1 MAVSIKRKD
10 NKGRILREGEQQ
22 RADGRYM
29 FTYVDSVTKEKKYV
43 YSWKLEVHDK
53 VPAGKK
59 NDKSLREK
67 IKEIQK
73 NEMDGIISNGG
84 GLTVSELVEKYI
96 ETKRGVRPTTM
107 NGYKTVINFLKKDPF
122 GKRRIDTV
130 KVLDA
135 KKWIIGLQ
143 KNGRSYSSIHTFRGV
158 IRPAFA
164 LAVESDYIRKNP
176 FNFELKDVLIN
187 DSVRR
192 QAVEPKIER
201 AFLQFVKNDEHFCE
215 CYDGML
221 ILFKTGLRI
230 SELCGLTFN
239 DIDMEA
245 RTIDVNHQLQTTGNK
260 GKYIEK
266 TKTDAGARVLPMT
279 DEVYEAFKRV
289 LSNRK
294 APKVEQI
301 IDGYSGF
308 LFLDSRGKAMV
319 AYQWEKRFQ
328 HAIEKHNKIYKAE
341 LPKIT
346 PHMCRHTYCTNMAK
360 RMISPKT
367 LQYLMGHSSIEVTM
381 NVYTHLGLLDAKK
394 EVDRIE
400 AMRELERVE
409 AVNHDKDGKII
420 RMA

>member
-10 NKGRILREGEQQ
+10 SKGRILREGEQQ

-29 FTYVDSVTKEKKYV
+29 FTYVDSVTKKKKYV

-73 NEMDGIISNGG
+73 DEMDGIIANGG

-96 ETKRGVRPTTM
+96 DTKRGVRPTTM
-107 NGYKTVINFLKKDPF
+107 NGYKTVINFLKKDPL

-130 KVLDA
+130 KVLEA
-135 KKWIIGLQ
+135 KKWIIDLQ
-143 KNGRSYSSIHTFRGV
+143 KNGRSYSSIHTIRGV
-158 IRPAFA
+158 VRPAFA

-201 AFLQFVKNDEHFCE
+201 AFLQFVKNDEYFSQY
-215 CYDGML
+215 YDGML

-230 SELCGLTFN
+230 SELCGLTLN
-239 DIDMEA
+239 DIDMVA

-266 TKTDAGARVLPMT
+266 TKTNAGTRVLPMT
-279 DEVYEAFKRV
+279 DEVYEAFQRV
-289 LSNRK
+289 LANRK
-294 APKVEQI
+294 TPKVEQM

-308 LFLDSRGKAMV
+308 LFLDNRGKAMV
-319 AYQWEKRFQ
+319 SYQWEKRFQ

-409 AVNHDKDGKII
+409 SVNHDRDGKII

>member
-1 MAVSIKRKD
+1 MVVSIKRKD
-10 NKGRILREGEQQ
+10 SKGRILREGEQQ

-29 FTYVDSVTKEKKYV
+29 FTYVDSVTKKKKYV

-73 NEMDGIISNGG
+73 DEMDGIIANGG

-96 ETKRGVRPTTM
+96 DTKRGVRPTTM
-107 NGYKTVINFLKKDPF
+107 NGYKTVINFLKKDPL

-130 KVLDA
+130 KVLEA
-135 KKWIIGLQ
+135 KKWIIDLQ
-143 KNGRSYSSIHTFRGV
+143 KNGRSYSSIHTIRGV
-158 IRPAFA
+158 VRPAFA

-201 AFLQFVKNDEHFCE
+201 AFLQFVKNDEYFSQY
-215 CYDGML
+215 YDGML

-230 SELCGLTFN
+230 SELCGLTLN

-245 RTIDVNHQLQTTGNK
+245 RTIDINHQLLTTGNV
-260 GKYIEK
+260 GKYVEG
-266 TKTDAGARVLPMT
+266 TKTYAGTRVLPMT
-279 DEVYEAFKRV
+279 DEVYEAFQRV
-289 LSNRK
+289 LANRK
-294 APKVEQI
+294 TPKVEQM

-308 LFLDSRGKAMV
+308 LFLDNRGKAMV
-319 AYQWEKRFQ
+319 SYQWEKRFQ

-409 AVNHDKDGKII
+409 AVNHDRDGKII

>member
-1 MAVSIKRKD
+1 MAVKRKD
-10 NKGRILREGEQQ
+10 SKGRNLREGEQQ

-29 FTYVDSVTKEKKYV
+29 YVYIDQVTGKRKFL

-53 VPAGKK
+53 VPVGKK

-73 NEMDGIISNGG
+73 DTADGIMADGG
-84 GLTVSELVEKYI
+84 NLTVSDLVEKYI
-96 ETKRGVRPTTM
+96 ETKQGVRPTTK

-122 GKRRIDTV
+122 GKKRIDKV
-130 KVLDA
+130 KVLEA
-135 KKWIIGLQ
+135 KKWIIDLQ
-143 KNGRSYSSIHTFRGV
+143 KNGKSYSSIHTIRGV
-158 IRPAFA
+158 VRPAFA

-176 FNFELKDVLIN
+176 FDFQLKDVLIN
-187 DSVRR
+187 DSIRR
-192 QAVEPKIER
+192 QAVEPKVER
-201 AFLQFVKNDEHFCE
+201 AFLQFVKNDEHFSQY
-215 CYDGML
+215 YDGMF

-230 SELCGLTFN
+230 SELCGLTVN
-239 DIDMEA
+239 DIDMKE
-245 RTIDVNHQLQTTGNK
+245 RTININHQLQTTGNK

-266 TKTDAGARVLPMT
+266 TKTDAGTRILPMT
-279 DEVYEAFKRV
+279 EEVHEAFQRV
-289 LSNRK
+289 LENRK
-294 APKVEQI
+294 TPKVEQM

-346 PHMCRHTYCTNMAK
+346 PHICRHTYCTNMAK

-394 EVDRIE
+394 EVERIE
-400 AMRELERVE
+400 AVKELERVE

-420 RMA
+420 KMG

>member
-1 MAVSIKRKD
+1 MAVKRKD
-10 NKGRILREGEQQ
+10 NKGRNLREGEQQ

-29 FTYVDSVTKEKKYV
+29 YTHTDPVTGKRKFL
-43 YSWKLEVHDK
+43 YSWKLEIHDK
-53 VPAGKK
+53 VPSGKK

-73 NEMDGIISNGG
+73 DAADGIMADGG
-84 GLTVSELVEKYI
+84 NLTVSDLVEKYI
-96 ETKRGVRPTTM
+96 ETKQGVRPTTK

-122 GKRRIDTV
+122 GKKRIDKV
-130 KVLDA
+130 KVMEA
-135 KKWIIGLQ
+135 KKWIIDLQ
-143 KNGRSYSSIHTFRGV
+143 KNGKSYSSIHTIRGV
-158 IRPAFA
+158 VRPAFA

-176 FNFELKDVLIN
+176 FDFQLKDVLIN
-187 DSVRR
+187 DSIRR
-192 QAVEPKIER
+192 QAVEPKVER
-201 AFLQFVKNDEHFCE
+201 AFLQFVKNDEHFSQY
-215 CYDGML
+215 YDGMF

-230 SELCGLTFN
+230 SELCGLTVN
-239 DIDMEA
+239 DIDMKE
-245 RTIDVNHQLQTTGNK
+245 RTININHQLQTTGNK

-266 TKTDAGARVLPMT
+266 TKTDAGTRILPMT
-279 DEVYEAFKRV
+279 EEVHEAFQRV
-289 LSNRK
+289 LENRK
-294 APKVEQI
+294 TPKVEQM

-346 PHMCRHTYCTNMAK
+346 PHICRHTYCTNMAK

-409 AVNHDKDGKII
+409 MVNHDKDGKVI

>member
-1 MAVSIKRKD
+1 MVVSIKRKD
-10 NKGRILREGEQQ
+10 SKGRILREGEQQ

-29 FTYVDSVTKEKKYV
+29 FTYVDSVTKKKKYV

-73 NEMDGIISNGG
+73 DEMDGIIANGG

-96 ETKRGVRPTTM
+96 DTKRGVRPTTM

-130 KVLDA
+130 KVLEA
-135 KKWIIGLQ
+135 KKWIIDLQ
-143 KNGRSYSSIHTFRGV
+143 KNGRSYSSIHTIRGV
-158 IRPAFA
+158 VRPAFA

-201 AFLQFVKNDEHFCE
+201 AFLQFVKNDEYFSQY
-215 CYDGML
+215 YDGML

-230 SELCGLTFN
+230 SELCGLTLN

-245 RTIDVNHQLQTTGNK
+245 RTIDINHQLLTTGNV
-260 GKYIEK
+260 GKYVEG
-266 TKTDAGARVLPMT
+266 TKTYAGTRVLPMT
-279 DEVYEAFKRV
+279 DEVYEAFQRV
-289 LSNRK
+289 LANRK
-294 APKVEQI
+294 TPKVEQM

-308 LFLDSRGKAMV
+308 LFLDNRGKAMV
-319 AYQWEKRFQ
+319 SYQWEKRFQ

-409 AVNHDKDGKII
+409 AVNHDRDGKII

>member
-1 MAVSIKRKD
+1 MSVKRKD
-10 NKGRILREGEQQ
+10 NKGRNLREGEQQ

-29 FTYVDSVTKEKKYV
+29 YAYIDSVTGKRKYL
-43 YSWKLEVHDK
+43 YSWKLEKHDK

-73 NEMDGIISNGG
+73 DVADGIMADGG
-84 GLTVSELVEKYI
+84 GLTVSDLVEKYI
-96 ETKRGVRPTTM
+96 ETKQGVRPTTM

-122 GKRRIDTV
+122 GKKRIDKI
-130 KVLDA
+130 KVLEA
-135 KKWIIGLQ
+135 KKWIIDLQ
-143 KNGRSYSSIHTFRGV
+143 KNGKSYSSIHTIRGV
-158 IRPAFA
+158 VRPAFA

-176 FNFELKDVLIN
+176 FDFELKDVLIN
-187 DSVRR
+187 DSIRR
-192 QAVEPKIER
+192 QAVEPKVER
-201 AFLQFVKNDEHFCE
+201 AFLQFVKNDEHFSQY
-215 CYDGML
+215 YDGMF

-230 SELCGLTFN
+230 SELCGLTVN
-239 DIDMEA
+239 DIDMKE
-245 RTIDVNHQLQTTGNK
+245 RTININHQLQTTGNK

-266 TKTDAGARVLPMT
+266 TKTDAGTRMLPMT
-279 DEVYEAFKRV
+279 EEVYQAFQRV
-289 LSNRK
+289 LANRK
-294 APKVEQI
+294 TPKVEQM

-346 PHMCRHTYCTNMAK
+346 PHICRHTYCTNMAK

-400 AMRELERVE
+400 AVKELERVE
-409 AVNHDKDGKII
+409 SVNQDRDGKII
-420 RMA
+420 KMG

>member
-1 MAVSIKRKD
+1 MVVSIKRKD
-10 NKGRILREGEQQ
+10 SKGRILREGEQQ

-29 FTYVDSVTKEKKYV
+29 FTYVDSVTKKKKYV

-73 NEMDGIISNGG
+73 DEMDGIIANGG

-96 ETKRGVRPTTM
+96 DTKRGVRPTTM

-130 KVLDA
+130 KVLEA
-135 KKWIIGLQ
+135 KKWIIDLQ
-143 KNGRSYSSIHTFRGV
+143 KNGRSYSSIHTIRGV
-158 IRPAFA
+158 VRPAFA

-201 AFLQFVKNDEHFCE
+201 AFLQFVKNDEYFSQY
-215 CYDGML
+215 YDGML

-230 SELCGLTFN
+230 SELCGLTLN

-245 RTIDVNHQLQTTGNK
+245 RTIDINHQLLTTGNV
-260 GKYIEK
+260 GKYVEG
-266 TKTDAGARVLPMT
+266 TKTYAGTRVLPMPV
-279 DEVYEAFKRV
+279 EVYEDFQSVLAKR
-289 LSNRK
+289 
-294 APKVEQI
+294 
-301 IDGYSGF
+301 
-308 LFLDSRGKAMV
+308 
-319 AYQWEKRFQ
+319 
-328 HAIEKHNKIYKAE
+328 
-341 LPKIT
+341 IT
-346 PHMCRHTYCTNMAK
+346 P
-360 RMISPKT
+360 
-367 LQYLMGHSSIEVTM
+367 
-381 NVYTHLGLLDAKK
+381 
-394 EVDRIE
+394 
-400 AMRELERVE
+400 
-409 AVNHDKDGKII
+409 
-420 RMA
+420 

>member
-1 MAVSIKRKD
+1 MPR
-10 NKGRILREGEQQ
+10 RILREGEQQ

-29 FTYVDSVTKEKKYV
+29 YIYTDPMTKAKKYI

-73 NEMDGIISNGG
+73 NEMDGILYQGG

-96 ETKRGVRPTTM
+96 ETKRGVRPTTK
-107 NGYKTVINFLKKDPF
+107 NGYKTVVNFLKKDPF
-122 GKRRIDTV
+122 GMKRIDTV
-130 KVLDA
+130 KVMDA
-135 KKWIIGLQ
+135 KNWIIGLQ
-143 KNGRSYSSIHTFRGV
+143 DSGRSYSSIHTFRGV
-158 IRPAFA
+158 VRPAFA

-192 QAVEPKIER
+192 EAVEPKIER
-201 AFLQFVKNDEHFCE
+201 AFLEFVKNDEHFCE

-239 DIDMEA
+239 DIDMEE
-245 RTIDVNHQLQTTGNK
+245 RTINVNHQLQTTGNK

-266 TKTDAGARVLPMT
+266 TKTNAGTRVLPMT

-289 LSNRK
+289 LANRK
-294 APKVEQI
+294 APRVEQI

-308 LFLDSRGKAMV
+308 LFLDRRGLAMV
-319 AYQWEKRFQ
+319 AYQWEKRFK

-341 LPKIT
+341 LPPIT
-346 PHMCRHTYCTNMAK
+346 PHVCRHTYCTNMAK

-381 NVYTHLGLLDAKK
+381 NVYTHLGLADAKK
-394 EVDRIE
+394 EVERIE
-400 AMRELERVE
+400 AMKELERVE

-420 RMA
+420 RLA

>member
-10 NKGRILREGEQQ
+10 SKGRILREGEQQ

-29 FTYVDSVTKEKKYV
+29 FTYVDSVTKKKKYV

-73 NEMDGIISNGG
+73 DEMDGIIANGG

-96 ETKRGVRPTTM
+96 DTKRGVRPTTM
-107 NGYKTVINFLKKDPF
+107 NGYKTVINFLKKDPL

-130 KVLDA
+130 KVLEA
-135 KKWIIGLQ
+135 KKWIIDLQ
-143 KNGRSYSSIHTFRGV
+143 KNGRSYSSIHTIRGV
-158 IRPAFA
+158 VRPAFA

-201 AFLQFVKNDEHFCE
+201 AFLQFVKNDEYFSQY
-215 CYDGML
+215 YDGML

-230 SELCGLTFN
+230 SELCGLTLN

-245 RTIDVNHQLQTTGNK
+245 RTIDINHQLLTTGNV
-260 GKYIEK
+260 GKYVEG
-266 TKTDAGARVLPMT
+266 TKTYAGTRVLPMT
-279 DEVYEAFKRV
+279 DEVYEAFQRV
-289 LSNRK
+289 LANRK
-294 APKVEQI
+294 TPKVEQM

-308 LFLDSRGKAMV
+308 LFLDNRGKAMV
-319 AYQWEKRFQ
+319 SYQWEKRFQ

-409 AVNHDKDGKII
+409 AVNHDRDGKII

>member
-381 NVYTHLGLLDAKK
+381 NVYTHLGLVDAKK

-400 AMRELERVE
+400 AMKELERVE

>member
-1 MAVSIKRKD
+1 MAVKRKD
-10 NKGRILREGEQQ
+10 NKGRNLREGEQQ

-29 FTYVDSVTKEKKYV
+29 YTHTDPVTGKRKFL
-43 YSWKLEVHDK
+43 YSWKLEIHDK

-73 NEMDGIISNGG
+73 DTADGIMADGG
-84 GLTVSELVEKYI
+84 GLTVSDLVEKYI
-96 ETKRGVRPTTM
+96 ETKQGVRPTTM

-122 GKRRIDTV
+122 GKKRIDKI
-130 KVLDA
+130 KVLEA
-135 KKWIIGLQ
+135 KKWIIDLQ
-143 KNGRSYSSIHTFRGV
+143 KNGKSYSSIHTIRGV
-158 IRPAFA
+158 VRPAFA

-176 FNFELKDVLIN
+176 FDFELKDVLIN
-187 DSVRR
+187 DSIRR
-192 QAVEPKIER
+192 QAVEPKVER
-201 AFLQFVKNDEHFCE
+201 AFLQFVKNDEHFSQY
-215 CYDGML
+215 YDGMF

-230 SELCGLTFN
+230 SELCGLTVN
-239 DIDMEA
+239 DIDMKE
-245 RTIDVNHQLQTTGNK
+245 RTININHQLQTTGNK

-266 TKTDAGARVLPMT
+266 TKTDAGTRMLPMT
-279 DEVYEAFKRV
+279 EEVYQAFQRV
-289 LSNRK
+289 LANRK
-294 APKVEQI
+294 TPKVEQM

-346 PHMCRHTYCTNMAK
+346 PHICRHTYCTNMAK

-394 EVDRIE
+394 EVERIE
-400 AMRELERVE
+400 AVKELERVE

-420 RMA
+420 KMG

>member
-22 RADGRYM
+22 RIDGRYM
-29 FTYVDSVTKEKKYV
+29 FTYIDSVTKQKKYV

-107 NGYKTVINFLKKDPF
+107 NGYKTVINFLKKDSF

-130 KVLDA
+130 KVLEA
-135 KKWIIGLQ
+135 KKWIIDLQ
-143 KNGRSYSSIHTFRGV
+143 KNGRSYSSIHTIRGV
-158 IRPAFA
+158 VRPAFA

-192 QAVEPKIER
+192 QAVEPKVER

-215 CYDGML
+215 YYDGML

-245 RTIDVNHQLQTTGNK
+245 RTIDINHQLQTTGNK

-266 TKTDAGARVLPMT
+266 TKTDAGTRVLPMT
-279 DEVYEAFKRV
+279 EEVYEAFQRV
-289 LSNRK
+289 LANRK
-294 APKVEQI
+294 APKVEQM

-400 AMRELERVE
+400 AAKELERVN
-409 AVNHDKDGKII
+409 AVNHDREGKII

>member
-1 MAVSIKRKD
+1 
-10 NKGRILREGEQQ
+10 
-22 RADGRYM
+22 
-29 FTYVDSVTKEKKYV
+29 
-43 YSWKLEVHDK
+43 
-53 VPAGKK
+53 
-59 NDKSLREK
+59 
-67 IKEIQK
+67 
-73 NEMDGIISNGG
+73 MDGIIANGG

-96 ETKRGVRPTTM
+96 DTKRGVRPTTM
-107 NGYKTVINFLKKDPF
+107 NGYKTVINFLKKDPL

-130 KVLDA
+130 KVLEA
-135 KKWIIGLQ
+135 KKWIIDLQ
-143 KNGRSYSSIHTFRGV
+143 KNGRSYSSIHTIRGV
-158 IRPAFA
+158 VRPAFA

-201 AFLQFVKNDEHFCE
+201 AFLQFVKNDEYFSQY
-215 CYDGML
+215 YDGML

-230 SELCGLTFN
+230 SELCGLTLN
-239 DIDMEA
+239 DIDMVA

-266 TKTDAGARVLPMT
+266 TKTNAGTRVLPMT
-279 DEVYEAFKRV
+279 DEVYEAFQRV
-289 LSNRK
+289 LANRK
-294 APKVEQI
+294 TPKVEQM

-308 LFLDSRGKAMV
+308 LFLDNRGKAMV
-319 AYQWEKRFQ
+319 SYQWEKRFQ

-409 AVNHDKDGKII
+409 AVNHDRDGKII

>member
-22 RADGRYM
+22 RSDGRYM
-29 FTYVDSVTKEKKYV
+29 FTYTDSVTKEKKYV
-43 YSWKLEVHDK
+43 YSWKLETHDK

-67 IKEIQK
+67 IREIQK

-107 NGYKTVINFLKKDPF
+107 NGYKTVINFLKKEPF

-130 KVLDA
+130 KVLEA
-135 KKWIIGLQ
+135 KKWIIDLQ
-143 KNGRSYSSIHTFRGV
+143 KNGRSYSSIHTIRGV
-158 IRPAFA
+158 VRPAFA

-192 QAVEPKIER
+192 QAVEPKVER

-215 CYDGML
+215 YYDGML

-230 SELCGLTFN
+230 SELCGLTFD

-245 RTIDVNHQLQTTGNK
+245 RTIDINHQLQTTGNK

-266 TKTDAGARVLPMT
+266 TKTDAGTRVLPMT
-279 DEVYEAFKRV
+279 EEVYEAFQRV
-289 LSNRK
+289 LANRQ
-294 APKVEQI
+294 APKVEQM

-319 AYQWEKRFQ
+319 SYQWEKRFQ

-400 AMRELERVE
+400 AVKELERVN
-409 AVNHDKDGKII
+409 AVNHDRDGKII

>member
-1 MAVSIKRKD
+1 MAVKRKD
-10 NKGRILREGEQQ
+10 SKGRNLREGEQQ

-29 FTYVDSVTKEKKYV
+29 YTHTDPVTGKRKFL

-73 NEMDGIISNGG
+73 DAADGIMADGG
-84 GLTVSELVEKYI
+84 SLTVSDLVEKYI
-96 ETKRGVRPTTM
+96 ETKQGVRPTTM

-122 GKRRIDTV
+122 GKKRIDKI
-130 KVLDA
+130 KVLEA
-135 KKWIIGLQ
+135 KKWIIDLQ
-143 KNGRSYSSIHTFRGV
+143 KNGKSYSSIHTIRGV
-158 IRPAFA
+158 VRPAFA

-176 FNFELKDVLIN
+176 FDFQLKDVLIN
-187 DSVRR
+187 DSIRR
-192 QAVEPKIER
+192 QAVEPKVER
-201 AFLQFVKNDEHFCE
+201 AFLQFVKNDEHFSQY
-215 CYDGML
+215 YDGMF

-230 SELCGLTFN
+230 SELCGLTVN
-239 DIDMEA
+239 DIDMKE
-245 RTIDVNHQLQTTGNK
+245 RTININHQLQTTGNK

-266 TKTDAGARVLPMT
+266 TKTDAGTRMLPMT
-279 DEVYEAFKRV
+279 EEVYEAFQRV
-289 LSNRK
+289 IANRK
-294 APKVEQI
+294 TPKVEQM

-346 PHMCRHTYCTNMAK
+346 PHICRHTYCTNMAK

-400 AMRELERVE
+400 AVKELERVE

-420 RMA
+420 KMG

>member
-1 MAVSIKRKD
+1 MSVKRKD
-10 NKGRILREGEQQ
+10 NKGRNLREGEQQ

-29 FTYVDSVTKEKKYV
+29 FTYTDPMTGKRKFL

-73 NEMDGIISNGG
+73 DVADGIMADGG
-84 GLTVSELVEKYI
+84 GLTVSDLVEKYI
-96 ETKRGVRPTTM
+96 ETKQGVRPTTM

-122 GKRRIDTV
+122 GKKRIDKI
-130 KVLDA
+130 KVLEA
-135 KKWIIGLQ
+135 KKWIIDLQ
-143 KNGRSYSSIHTFRGV
+143 KNGKSYSSIHTIRGV
-158 IRPAFA
+158 VRPAFA

-176 FNFELKDVLIN
+176 FDFELKDVLIN
-187 DSVRR
+187 DSIRR
-192 QAVEPKIER
+192 QAVEPKVER
-201 AFLQFVKNDEHFCE
+201 AFLQFVKNDEYFCE
-215 CYDGML
+215 YYDGML

-230 SELCGLTFN
+230 SELCGLTLN
-239 DIDMEA
+239 DINMEE

-266 TKTDAGARVLPMT
+266 TKTDAGTRVLPMT
-279 DEVYEAFKRV
+279 EEVYQAFQRV
-289 LSNRK
+289 IANRK
-294 APKVEQI
+294 TPKVEQM

-308 LFLDSRGKAMV
+308 LFLDNRGKAMV
-319 AYQWEKRFQ
+319 SYQWEKRFQ

-346 PHMCRHTYCTNMAK
+346 PHICRHTYCTNMAK

-409 AVNHDKDGKII
+409 MVNHDKDGKVI